1 MGFFSP
7 GFIIGAASS
16 LTNQIE
22 DAKERN
28 AKMMERRRDQ
38 FDQLSREAKRE
49 LNRKKMT
56 EQEYVDLAK
65 EVLSPDLKIQIGDD
79 PALLAA
85 AGRSFKTQSQVRRL
99 TPSNFNKSLLLSGT
113 TKEGKFDPT
122 KAFNITEP
130 PKMDVETQT
139 EEGFFGRAFRGI
151 TGAPS
156 QQELAETDPSRLTT
170 DIREASVNLDR
181 IYNPLPAD
189 SREWDKYE
197 RLFAESSGLKAVV
210 DPLNRTIDR
219 TQTFAQAKTE
229 VRQKLNILNE
239 LRIGQAYTEDD
250 LPSILTDI
258 NTIYGMIKD
267 LPADQSDAV
276 ISKIASDMNR
286 TSVPDVMSKLG
297 EYVPKKDDSKTG
309 AAQTKTPNTT
319 DMVSQPSPDTVPDQ
333 PDAAVN
339 QPLPPNL
346 MAKLQSQLK
355 NSDWVRNNSY
365 TDEKTGK
372 IIIEF
377 EDDGKVY
384 LISNDEETSRPIILS
399 VTPVSEQQ

>member
-7 GFIIGAASS
+7 GFMIGAATS

-28 AKMMERRRDQ
+28 AEMMERRRDQ

-85 AGRSFKTQSQVRRL
+85 AGKSFKTQSQVRGL
-99 TPSNFNKSLLLSGT
+99 TPSNFNKSLLLSGM

-122 KAFNITEP
+122 KAFNIIEP

-170 DIREASVNLDR
+170 DIREASVNLNK
-181 IYNPLPAD
+181 IYNPLDFDDSAWNKAYKSFAD
-189 SREWDKYE
+189 SKDIQLGMTPTGQYSLENLQK
-197 RLFAESSGLKAVV
+197 AEG
-210 DPLNRTIDR
+210 
-219 TQTFAQAKTE
+219 E
-229 VRQKLNILNE
+229 VRDKLGIINT
-239 LRIGQAYTEDD
+239 LRQYQAYTEDD
-250 LPSILTDI
+250 IGGITGHVEDI
-258 NTIYGMIKD
+258 YKKVKD
-267 LPADQSDAV
+267 SGDQFTTV
-276 ISKIASDMNR
+276 VTQIAKDMNEVGVSEVLNNLDR
-286 TSVPDVMSKLG
+286 YVRKADGGDTSVPQQGTTEGGNAPDSESSSQDLAKVLK
-297 EYVPKKDDSKTG
+297 EQVPEDAIPVG
-309 AAQTKTPNTT
+309 RTKEGDPIFIVVIDGVERRVAN
-319 DMVSQPSPDTVPDQ
+319 VAGSP
-333 PDAAVN
+333 
-339 QPLPPNL
+339 
-346 MAKLQSQLK
+346 
-355 NSDWVRNNSY
+355 
-365 TDEKTGK
+365 
-372 IIIEF
+372 
-377 EDDGKVY
+377 Y
-384 LISNDEETSRPIILS
+384 L
-399 VTPVSEQQ
+399 VQ

>member
-28 AKMMERRRDQ
+28 AEMMERRRDQ

-85 AGRSFKTQSQVRRL
+85 AGKSFKTQSQVRGL
-99 TPSNFNKSLLLSGT
+99 TPSNFNKSLLLSGM

-122 KAFNITEP
+122 KAFNIIEP

-170 DIREASVNLDR
+170 DIRGASVNLDR
-181 IYNPLPAD
+181 IYNPVAVD
-189 SREWDKYE
+189 SREWTNYE
-197 RLFAESSGLKAVV
+197 KLFAESEGLKAVI
-210 DPLNRTIDR
+210 DPYDR
-219 TQTFAQAKTE
+219 TVDRVKTFATAE
-229 VRQKLNILNE
+229 EDVRQKFNILNE
-239 LRIGQAYTEDD
+239 LRMGQAYTDEN
-250 LPSILTDI
+250 LPGILNDI
-258 NTIYGMIKD
+258 KIIYGKIEEAKLPKD
-267 LPADQSDAV
+267 QADAV
-276 ISKIASDMNR
+276 VAKIASDMNR
-286 TSVPDVMSKLG
+286 TSVPEVMKNL
-297 EYVPKKDDSKTG
+297 EQYVPKAGTG
-309 AAQTKTPNTT
+309 QTTEGKASTPE
-319 DMVSQPSPDTVPDQ
+319 QPKPTESGIDPGLRQAITEQ
-333 PDAAVN
+333 IE
-339 QPLPPNL
+339 
-346 MAKLQSQLK
+346 S
-355 NSDWVRNNSY
+355 NNATNIQ
-365 TDEKTGK
+365 TDESKPAVYEIEYNGK
-372 IIIEF
+372 IYTVEM
-377 EDDGKVY
+377 GV
-384 LISNDEETSRPIILS
+384 LGQPRILK
-399 VTPVSEQQ
+399 TEG

>member
-7 GFIIGAASS
+7 GFVIGAASS

-65 EVLSPDLKIQIGDD
+65 EVLSPELKSQIGDD

-85 AGRSFKTQSQVRRL
+85 AGKSFKTQSQVRRL
-99 TPSNFNKSLLLSGT
+99 TPSNFNKSLLLSGM

-122 KAFNITEP
+122 KAFNIIEP

-170 DIREASVNLDR
+170 DIRGASVNLNK
-181 IYNPLPAD
+181 IYNPLDFDD
-189 SREWDKYE
+189 SAWNKAYNELAKSKGINLSMKSAYE
-197 RLFAESSGLKAVV
+197 YDL
-210 DPLNRTIDR
+210 DPLLNS
-219 TQTFAQAKTE
+219 AKDAKE
-229 VRQKLNILNE
+229 IKAKLNIINA
-239 LRIGQAYTEDD
+239 LRNNQAYTEDD
-250 LPSILTDI
+250 IGGIIGHVDE
-258 NTIYGMIKD
+258 IYKKVENSG
-267 LPADQSDAV
+267 DQFTTV
-276 ISKIASDMNR
+276 VTQIAKDMNEVGVSEVLNNLEKYKPVSE
-286 TSVPDVMSKLG
+286 TLPEKPG
-297 EYVPKKDDSKTG
+297 TPG
-309 AAQTKTPNTT
+309 AVNQ
-319 DMVSQPSPDTVPDQ
+319 SSPGTVPNQ
-333 PDAAVN
+333 TGEAVN
-339 QPLPPNL
+339 QPVPGDLL
-346 MAKLQSQLK
+346 AKLQAKLK
-355 NSDWVRNNSY
+355 NPSWRQDNSDRDKNGRIIY
-365 TDEKTGK
+365 T
-372 IIIEF
+372 F
-377 EDDGKVY
+377 EDGGKVY
-384 LISNDEETSRPIILS
+384 SISNDENNTPIILS
-399 VTPVSEQQ
+399 VTPISEQ

>member
-7 GFIIGAASS
+7 GFVIGAASS

-85 AGRSFKTQSQVRRL
+85 AGKSFKTQSQVRRL

-170 DIREASVNLDR
+170 DIRGASVNLNK
-181 IYNPLPAD
+181 IYNPLDFDD
-189 SREWDKYE
+189 SAWNKAYNELAKSKGINLSMKSAYE
-197 RLFAESSGLKAVV
+197 YDL
-210 DPLNRTIDR
+210 DPLLNS
-219 TQTFAQAKTE
+219 AKDAKE
-229 VRQKLNILNE
+229 IKAKLNIINA
-239 LRIGQAYTEDD
+239 LRNNQAYTEDD
-250 LPSILTDI
+250 IGGIIGHVDE
-258 NTIYGMIKD
+258 IYKKVENSG
-267 LPADQSDAV
+267 DQFTTV
-276 ISKIASDMNR
+276 VTQIAKDMNEVGVSEVLNNLEKYKPVSE
-286 TSVPDVMSKLG
+286 TLPEKPG
-297 EYVPKKDDSKTG
+297 TPG
-309 AAQTKTPNTT
+309 AVNQ
-319 DMVSQPSPDTVPDQ
+319 SSPGTVPNQ
-333 PDAAVN
+333 TGEAVN
-339 QPLPPNL
+339 QPVPGDLL
-346 MAKLQSQLK
+346 AKLQAKLK
-355 NSDWVRNNSY
+355 NPSWRQDNSDRDKNGRIIY
-365 TDEKTGK
+365 T
-372 IIIEF
+372 F
-377 EDDGKVY
+377 EDGGKVY
-384 LISNDEETSRPIILS
+384 SISNDENNTPIILS
-399 VTPVSEQQ
+399 VTPISEQ

>member
-99 TPSNFNKSLLLSGT
+99 TPSNFNKSLLLSGM

-170 DIREASVNLDR
+170 DIRGASVNLNK
-181 IYNPLPAD
+181 IYNPLDFDDSAWNKAYKSFAD
-189 SREWDKYE
+189 SKNIQLGMTPTGQYSLEN
-197 RLFAESSGLKAVV
+197 LQKA
-210 DPLNRTIDR
+210 DG
-219 TQTFAQAKTE
+219 E
-229 VRQKLNILNE
+229 VRDKFIIINT
-239 LRIGQAYTEDD
+239 LRQYQAYTEDD
-250 LPSILTDI
+250 IGGITGHVEDI
-258 NTIYGMIKD
+258 YEKVQGSG
-267 LPADQSDAV
+267 DQFTTV
-276 ISKIASDMNR
+276 VTQIAKDMNEVGV
-286 TSVPDVMSKLG
+286 SEVLNNLEK
-297 EYVPKKDDSKTG
+297 YKTVNE
-309 AAQTKTPNTT
+309 TPPKTPDTPVAVNQ
-319 DMVSQPSPDTVPDQ
+319 SSPGTVQ
-333 PDAAVN
+333 VQTGEAVN
-339 QPLPPNL
+339 QPVPGDLL
-346 MAKLQSQLK
+346 AKLQAKLK
-355 NSDWVRNNSY
+355 NPSWRQDNSDRDKNGRIIY
-365 TDEKTGK
+365 T
-372 IIIEF
+372 F
-377 EDDGKVY
+377 EDNGKVY
-384 LISNDEETSRPIILS
+384 RISNDENNTPIILS
-399 VTPVSEQQ
+399 VTPISEQ

>member
-85 AGRSFKTQSQVRRL
+85 AGKSFKTQSQVRGL

-122 KAFNITEP
+122 KAFNIIEP

-170 DIREASVNLDR
+170 DIRGASVNLDR
-181 IYNPLPAD
+181 IYNPVPVD
-189 SREWDKYE
+189 SREWANYE
-197 RLFAESSGLKAVV
+197 KLFAESENVKVVV
-210 DPLNRTIDR
+210 DPFDRTIDR
-219 TQTFAQAKTE
+219 VKTFAGTKDGIL
-229 VRQKLNILNE
+229 RKFLILNG

-250 LPSILTDI
+250 LPSILTDV
-258 NTIYGMIKD
+258 NTIYSAIGGHES
-267 LPADQSDAV
+267 LSTEQADAV

-286 TSVPDVMSKLG
+286 TSVSEVMKKLDQ
-297 EYVPKKDDSKTG
+297 YVPKAGTGQTTGGIASTPEQSKPTESG
-309 AAQTKTPNTT
+309 IDPGLRQAITEQIESRNATNIQADESKP
-319 DMVSQPSPDTVPDQ
+319 
-333 PDAAVN
+333 AVYEIKYN
-339 QPLPPNL
+339 
-346 MAKLQSQLK
+346 
-355 NSDWVRNNSY
+355 
-365 TDEKTGK
+365 GK
-372 IIIEF
+372 IYTVEMGVLGQPRI
-377 EDDGKVY
+377 
-384 LISNDEETSRPIILS
+384 LET
-399 VTPVSEQQ
+399 EG

>member
-7 GFIIGAASS
+7 GFVIGAASS

-99 TPSNFNKSLLLSGT
+99 TPSNFNKSLLLSGM

-122 KAFNITEP
+122 KAFNIIEP

-181 IYNPLPAD
+181 IYNPVPVD
-189 SREWDKYE
+189 SREWANYE
-197 RLFAESSGLKAVV
+197 KLFAESENVKVVV
-210 DPLNRTIDR
+210 DPFDRTIDR
-219 TQTFAQAKTE
+219 VKTFATAE
-229 VRQKLNILNE
+229 EDVRQKFNILNE
-239 LRIGQAYTEDD
+239 LRMGQAYTDEN
-250 LPSILTDI
+250 LPGILNDI
-258 NTIYGMIKD
+258 KIIYGKIKD
-267 LPADQSDAV
+267 EKLPKDQADAV
-276 ISKIASDMNR
+276 VAKIASDMNR
-286 TSVPDVMSKLG
+286 TSVPEVMKNL
-297 EYVPKKDDSKTG
+297 EQYVPKAGTGQTLGGTASTTEQPKPIDPGLRQAITEQIESRNAINIQADESKPPVYEVEYKGETFLIQNDSG
-309 AAQTKTPNTT
+309 
-319 DMVSQPSPDTVPDQ
+319 
-333 PDAAVN
+333 
-339 QPLPPNL
+339 
-346 MAKLQSQLK
+346 KLSI
-355 NSDWVRNNSY
+355 V
-365 TDEKTGK
+365 G
-372 IIIEF
+372 
-377 EDDGKVY
+377 
-384 LISNDEETSRPIILS
+384 
-399 VTPVSEQQ
+399 